1 MAAVL
6 PLLPNAGE
14 WCGLDICNQH
24 SDATGDPAIT
34 RRWPGQMELT
44 QDELARVMKT
54 TDQTVANYEKARRL
68 TWGRPIRCCGGK
80 SAAGPASDAYR
91 D

>member
-1 MAAVL
+1 
-6 PLLPNAGE
+6 
-14 WCGLDICNQH
+14 
-24 SDATGDPAIT
+24 
-34 RRWPGQMELT
+34 MELT

-91 D
+91 AD